1 MKNLV
6 VILGP
11 TAVGKTDLSIMC
23 AERYT
28 SPIISCDSRQMYK
41 GMCIGTAA
49 PDSNLLNRVKHYF
62 IGNLELTDYYS
73 AAIFEEEFMSL
84 SSSLFKEH
92 DTLVMC
98 GGSMMYID
106 AVCNGI
112 DEIPTITDEIREKA
126 VKDYNELGL
135 EALCNELKERD
146 SALYNTIDLK
156 NHKRVIHAIEVCRQT
171 GRPFSELRT
180 NTKKERPFNII
191 KIGLNIERELLFERI
206 AKRTEQMIADGLIEE
221 SKTLLP
227 YRHLNSLNTVGYKEI
242 FAYFDGVFTLEEA
255 IEKIK
260 RNTRV
265 YAKKQLTWFKRN
277 KNIKWF
283 NPVDYEGVFNY
294 IDNIINT

>member
-1 MKNLV
+1 MKNLI

-23 AERYT
+23 AERYA

-49 PDSNLLNRVKHYF
+49 PDSKLLNRVKHYF

-73 AAIFEEEFMSL
+73 AAIFEEEFMTL

-126 VKDYNELGL
+126 VSDYNEFGL
-135 EALCNELKERD
+135 EALCNELQERD
-146 SALYNTIDLK
+146 PELYNTIDLK

-180 NTKKERPFNII
+180 NTKKDRPFNII

-206 AKRTEQMIADGLIEE
+206 AKRTEQMITDGLIEE

-242 FAYFDGVFTLEEA
+242 FAYFDGVFSLEEA

-265 YAKKQLTWFKRN
+265 YAKKQLTWFKRD
-277 KNIKWF
+277 KDIKWF
-283 NPVDYEGVFNY
+283 NPTDYEGVFNY
-294 IDNIINT
+294 IDSIVNY